1 MEALVCDSIYSLE
14 LFQVNDVQN
23 DLHRILDLVFINNDF
38 QCKLYECYTPLT
50 RNSIHHKAIVMNFS
64 FYTYS
69 KPFCDPEIQYDFK
82 NANFSAIN
90 LFFES
95 IDWNMI
101 FAHGDLSDIYKIFKQ
116 KVNDAIYLYV
126 PLKKCKRKFKLPWYN
141 RRLMHLKNL
150 RTKAQKNI
158 KQLT

>member
-1 MEALVCDSIYSLE
+1 
-14 LFQVNDVQN
+14 
-23 DLHRILDLVFINNDF
+23 
-38 QCKLYECYTPLT
+38 
-50 RNSIHHKAIVMNFS
+50 
-64 FYTYS
+64 
-69 KPFCDPEIQYDFK
+69 
-82 NANFSAIN
+82 
-90 LFFES
+90 
-95 IDWNMI
+95 MI